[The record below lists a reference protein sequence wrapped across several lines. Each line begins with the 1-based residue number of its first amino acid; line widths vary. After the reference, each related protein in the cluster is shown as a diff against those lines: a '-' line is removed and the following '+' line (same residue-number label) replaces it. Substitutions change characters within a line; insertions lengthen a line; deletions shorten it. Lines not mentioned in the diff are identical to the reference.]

1 VTPELTALALAG
13 LLQAIQIA
21 LFAVAANLDVGPG
34 HAMSARDR
42 PPSRP
47 MAERTGR
54 IQRAMNNHFEGLI
67 LFTLAVVVVTF
78 TKISTPFTTACSWV
92 YLAARVAYVPA
103 YVLGWRPG
111 RSLVWAAGWLASV
124 LMLLAALL

>member
-1 VTPELTALALAG
+1 MTPELTALALAG

-34 HAMSARDR
+34 YAMSARDR

-78 TKISTPFTTACSWV
+78 TKISTPFTAACAWA

-111 RSLVWAAGWLASV
+111 RSLVWSAGWLATV
-124 LMLLAALL
+124 LMIVASLL